1 MSHFKEEYLNFDE
14 YIRQGEPSQREKAG
28 YWQTA
33 IGLQA
38 VDGLKVS
45 NYLQNTACRHIE
57 GDITIDEAREL
68 VNQYYITKTAHND
81 NDEDKEEADRVSLNI
96 VKVLSSPTFDFST
109 GGYQSVHRRIFEG
122 VMKHAGEF
130 RKYDITKK
138 EWVLEGDTVLYL
150 NWEDLRRAIDYDL
163 EQERAYSY
171 KGKSQDE
178 MISHLTKF
186 VSGLWQIHA
195 FGEGNTRTT
204 AVFTIQYLRSLGFDV
219 NNDLFAKHSWY
230 FRNALVRANY
240 HNIAKGIDYSPIYL
254 EHFFRNL
261 LFGEQWDLRNRY
273 LHIHPTEEWSVQPNL
288 NTQQVSNKYP
298 TSTRQTPERVPEQVP
313 EQVQNQ
319 LFTNNE
325 NIKRLVMAIGEH
337 QMSLK
342 EAMTAVGLRHRMN
355 FIEYSLT
362 PAMTDGFL
370 RMLYPNSPHHP
381 RQKYLLTV
389 KGLALYNEL
398 KKKE

>member
-1 MSHFKEEYLNFDE
+1 MSENKELYLNFDE
-14 YIRQGEPSQREKAG
+14 YIRQGEPAQREKAG
-28 YWQTA
+28 YWQAA

-45 NYLQNTACRHIE
+45 GYLQETARRNIE
-57 GDITIDEAREL
+57 GEITIDEAREL
-68 VNQYYITKTAHND
+68 VKQYYVTKTAHD
-81 NDEDKEEADRVSLNI
+81 ANDEDKEEADRVSSNI
-96 VKVLSSPTFDFST
+96 VKVLSSPTFDFTT
-109 GGYQSVHRRIFEG
+109 GGYQSVHRRVFEG
-122 VMKHAGEF
+122 VMKHAGEL
-130 RKYDITKK
+130 RTYDITKK

-178 MISHLTKF
+178 MIGHLTRF

-219 NNDLFAKHSWY
+219 NNDPFARHSWY

-240 HNIAKGIDYSPIYL
+240 RNVAKGIERSPIYL
-254 EHFFRNL
+254 ERFFRNL
-261 LFGEQWDLRNRY
+261 LLGDQWDLRNRY

-288 NTQQVSNKYP
+288 ATRTSNEH
-298 TSTRQTPERVPEQVP
+298 TPEQVP
-313 EQVQNQ
+313 EQVRD
-319 LFTNNE
+319 LLHSNNSLIIGL
-325 NIKRLVMAIGEH
+325 IKVIGDKELSIAEI
-337 QMSLK
+337 MKTLGLK
-342 EAMTAVGLRHRMN
+342 HRPN
-355 FIEYSLT
+355 FLEYHLNPSIKE
-362 PAMTDGFL
+362 GFV
-370 RMLYPNSPHHP
+370 RMLYPSSPRHP

-389 KGLALYNEL
+389 KGLALYQEL
-398 KKKE
+398 TK

>member
-1 MSHFKEEYLNFDE
+1 MAEYKNIKQQYLDFDE
-14 YIRQGEPSQREKAG
+14 YIRQGEPSQREKAS
-28 YWQTA
+28 YWQAA

-45 NYLQNTACRHIE
+45 NYLQTTACRHIE
-57 GDITIDEAREL
+57 GDITIDEACEL
-68 VNQYYITKTAHND
+68 VNQYYITKTAHD
-81 NDEDKEEADRVSLNI
+81 ANDEDKEEADRVSANI

-109 GGYQSVHRRIFEG
+109 GGYQSVHRRVFKG

-240 HNIAKGIDYSPIYL
+240 HNIAKGIDYTPIYL
-254 EHFFRNL
+254 ERFFRNL
-261 LFGEQWDLRNRY
+261 LLGEQWDLRNRY
-273 LHIHPTEEWSVQPNL
+273 LHIHPTKEWSVQPNL
-288 NTQQVSNKYP
+288 ATPS
-298 TSTRQTPERVPEQVP
+298 STPASTPQVP
-313 EQVQNQ
+313 PQLQDKLHTDNLLIIRLIKVIGQEQ
-319 LFTNNE
+319 LS
-325 NIKRLVMAIGEH
+325 IK
-337 QMSLK
+337 QML
-342 EAMTAVGLRHRMN
+342 EGVGLKDRMN
-355 FIEYSLT
+355 FLKYNLN
-362 PAMTDGFL
+362 PAIAEGFV
-370 RMLYPNSPHHP
+370 RMLYPQSPRHP
-381 RQKYLLTV
+381 RQKYLLTA
-389 KGLALYNEL
+389 KGMALYNEL
-398 KKKE
+398 TKKE

>member
-1 MSHFKEEYLNFDE
+1 MKEGYLDFDT

-28 YWQTA
+28 YWQAA

-45 NYLQNTACRHIE
+45 SYLQNTACRHIE
-57 GDITIDEAREL
+57 GDITIDEACEL
-68 VNQYYITKTAHND
+68 INQYYITKTAHD
-81 NDEDKEEADRVSLNI
+81 ANDEDKEEADRVSANI

-109 GGYQSVHRRIFEG
+109 GGYQSVHRRVFEG
-122 VMKHAGEF
+122 VMKHAGEL

-171 KGKSQDE
+171 KGKGQDE

-240 HNIAKGIDYSPIYL
+240 HNIAKGIDYTPIYL
-254 EHFFRNL
+254 ERFFRNL
-261 LFGEQWDLRNRY
+261 LLGEQWDLRNRY
-273 LHIHPTEEWSVQPNL
+273 LHIHPTKEWSVQPNL
-288 NTQQVSNKYP
+288 ATPS
-298 TSTRQTPERVPEQVP
+298 STPASTPQVP
-313 EQVQNQ
+313 PQLQDKLHTDNLLIIRLIKVIGQEQ
-319 LFTNNE
+319 LS
-325 NIKRLVMAIGEH
+325 IK
-337 QMSLK
+337 QML
-342 EAMTAVGLRHRMN
+342 EGVGLKDRMN
-355 FIEYSLT
+355 FLKYNLN
-362 PAMTDGFL
+362 PAIAEGFV
-370 RMLYPNSPHHP
+370 RMLYPQSPRHP
-381 RQKYLLTV
+381 RQKYLLTA
-389 KGLALYNEL
+389 KGMALYNEL
-398 KKKE
+398 TKKE

>member
-1 MSHFKEEYLNFDE
+1 MAEDKNIKQQYLDFDE
-14 YIRQGEPSQREKAG
+14 YIRQGEPDQKEKAG

-45 NYLQNTACRHIE
+45 DFLQDTARKHIE
-57 GDITIDEAREL
+57 GNITIDEAREL
-68 VNQYYITKTAHND
+68 VNQYYVTKTAHD
-81 NDEDKEEADRVSLNI
+81 AHDDDKEEADRVSSNI
-96 VKVLSSPTFDFST
+96 VKVLSSPTFDFTT
-109 GGYQSVHRRIFEG
+109 GGYQSVHRRVFEG

-130 RKYDITKK
+130 RTYDITKK

-219 NNDLFAKHSWY
+219 DNDQFARHSWY

-240 HNIAKGIDYSPIYL
+240 RNVAKGIDYSPVYL
-254 EHFFRNL
+254 ESFFRNL
-261 LFGEQWDLRNRY
+261 LLGEQWDLRNRY
-273 LHIHPTEEWSVQPNL
+273 LHIHPTEEWSAQPNMAA
-288 NTQQVSNKYP
+288 P
-298 TSTRQTPERVPEQVP
+298 TSTPQAPDKLPDKLP
-313 EQVQNQ
+313 DK
-319 LFTNNE
+319 FHTNNMY
-325 NIKRLVMAIGEH
+325 IKRLVEVVGRDKVTIKDALKILELKDRESFMNVYLNPA
-337 QMSLK
+337 LK
-342 EAMTAVGLRHRMN
+342 ERFV
-355 FIEYSLT
+355 
-362 PAMTDGFL
+362 
-370 RMLYPNSPHHP
+370 RMLYPDKPHHP
-381 RQKYLLTV
+381 QQKYLLTV
-389 KGLALYNEL
+389 KGQMLYQEL
-398 KKKE
+398 TKQ

>member
-1 MSHFKEEYLNFDE
+1 MKEGYLDFDT

-28 YWQTA
+28 YWQAA

-45 NYLQNTACRHIE
+45 NYLQTTACRHIE
-57 GDITIDEAREL
+57 GDITIDEACEL
-68 VNQYYITKTAHND
+68 VNQYYITKTAHD
-81 NDEDKEEADRVSLNI
+81 ANDEDKEEADRVSANI

-109 GGYQSVHRRIFEG
+109 GGYQSVHRRVFEG

-240 HNIAKGIDYSPIYL
+240 HNIAKGIDYTPIYL
-254 EHFFRNL
+254 ERFFRNL
-261 LFGEQWDLRNRY
+261 LLGEQWDLRNRY
-273 LHIHPTEEWSVQPNL
+273 LHIHPTKEWSVQPNL
-288 NTQQVSNKYP
+288 ATPS
-298 TSTRQTPERVPEQVP
+298 STPASTPQVP
-313 EQVQNQ
+313 PQLQDKLHTDNLLIIRLIKVIGQEQ
-319 LFTNNE
+319 LS
-325 NIKRLVMAIGEH
+325 IK
-337 QMSLK
+337 QML
-342 EAMTAVGLRHRMN
+342 EGVGLKDRMN
-355 FIEYSLT
+355 FLKYNLN
-362 PAMTDGFL
+362 PAIAEGFV
-370 RMLYPNSPHHP
+370 RMLYPQSPRHP
-381 RQKYLLTV
+381 RQKYLLTA
-389 KGLALYNEL
+389 KGMALYNEL
-398 KKKE
+398 TKKE

>member
-1 MSHFKEEYLNFDE
+1 MEEGYLNFDE
-14 YIRQGEPSQREKAG
+14 YIRQGEPSQREKAE

-45 NYLQNTACRHIE
+45 NYLQTTACRHIE
-57 GDITIDEAREL
+57 GDITIDEACEL
-68 VNQYYITKTAHND
+68 VNQYYITKTAHD
-81 NDEDKEEADRVSLNI
+81 ANDEDKEEADRVSANI

-109 GGYQSVHRRIFEG
+109 GGYQSVHRRVFKG

-240 HNIAKGIDYSPIYL
+240 HNIAKGIDYTPIYL
-254 EHFFRNL
+254 ERFFRNL
-261 LFGEQWDLRNRY
+261 LLGEQWDLRNRY
-273 LHIHPTEEWSVQPNL
+273 LHIHPTKEWSVQQNL
-288 NTQQVSNKYP
+288 ATP
-298 TSTRQTPERVPEQVP
+298 ASTPASTPQVP
-313 EQVQNQ
+313 PQLQNKLHTDNLLIIRLIKVIGQEQ
-319 LFTNNE
+319 LS
-325 NIKRLVMAIGEH
+325 IK
-337 QMSLK
+337 QML
-342 EAMTAVGLRHRMN
+342 EGVGLKDRMN
-355 FIEYSLT
+355 FLKYNLN
-362 PAMTDGFL
+362 PAIAEGFV
-370 RMLYPNSPHHP
+370 RMLYTQSPRHP
-381 RQKYLLTV
+381 RQKYLLTA
-389 KGLALYNEL
+389 KGMALYNEL
-398 KKKE
+398 TKKE

>member
-1 MSHFKEEYLNFDE
+1 MAEYKNIKQQYLDFDE
-14 YIRQGEPSQREKAG
+14 YIRQGEPSQREKAS
-28 YWQTA
+28 YWQAA

-45 NYLQNTACRHIE
+45 SYLQNTACRHIK
-57 GDITIDEAREL
+57 GDITIDEACEL
-68 VNQYYITKTAHND
+68 VNQYYITKTAHD
-81 NDEDKEEADRVSLNI
+81 ANDEDKEEADRVSANI

-109 GGYQSVHRRIFEG
+109 GGYQSVHRRVFKG

-240 HNIAKGIDYSPIYL
+240 HNIAKGIDYTPIYL
-254 EHFFRNL
+254 ERFFRNL
-261 LFGEQWDLRNRY
+261 LLSEQWDLRNRY
-273 LHIHPTEEWSVQPNL
+273 LHIHPTKEWSVQPNL
-288 NTQQVSNKYP
+288 ATPS
-298 TSTRQTPERVPEQVP
+298 STPASTPQVP
-313 EQVQNQ
+313 PQLQDKLHTDNLLIIRLIKVIGQEQ
-319 LFTNNE
+319 LS
-325 NIKRLVMAIGEH
+325 IK
-337 QMSLK
+337 QML
-342 EAMTAVGLRHRMN
+342 EGVGLKDRMN
-355 FIEYSLT
+355 FLKYNLN
-362 PAMTDGFL
+362 PAIAEGFV
-370 RMLYPNSPHHP
+370 RMLYTQSPRHP
-381 RQKYLLTV
+381 RQKYLLTA
-389 KGLALYNEL
+389 KGMALYNEL
-398 KKKE
+398 TKKE

>member
-1 MSHFKEEYLNFDE
+1 MKEGYLDFDT

-57 GDITIDEAREL
+57 GDISIDEACEL
-68 VNQYYITKTAHND
+68 VNQYYITKTAHD
-81 NDEDKEEADRVSLNI
+81 ANDEDKEEADRVSANI

-109 GGYQSVHRRIFEG
+109 GGYQSVHRRVFKG

-240 HNIAKGIDYSPIYL
+240 HNIAKGIDYTPIYL
-254 EHFFRNL
+254 ERFFRNL
-261 LFGEQWDLRNRY
+261 LLGEQWDLRNRY
-273 LHIHPTEEWSVQPNL
+273 LHIHPTKEWSVQPNL
-288 NTQQVSNKYP
+288 ATPS
-298 TSTRQTPERVPEQVP
+298 STPASTPQVP
-313 EQVQNQ
+313 PQLQDKLHTDNLLIIRLIKVIGQEQ
-319 LFTNNE
+319 LS
-325 NIKRLVMAIGEH
+325 IK
-337 QMSLK
+337 QML
-342 EAMTAVGLRHRMN
+342 EGVGLKDRMN
-355 FIEYSLT
+355 FLKYNLN
-362 PAMTDGFL
+362 PAIAEGFV
-370 RMLYPNSPHHP
+370 RMLYPQSPRHP
-381 RQKYLLTV
+381 RQKYLLTA
-389 KGLALYNEL
+389 KGMALYNEL
-398 KKKE
+398 TKKE